1 MIFQLCYIHV
11 YMYVYIYIYG
21 GFHKCAPIA
30 GWSIVE
36 NPMKMDDLQVPLFQE
51 TSMYKVDGWM
61 DG

>member
-1 MIFQLCYIHV
+1 MLYPCV
-11 YMYVYIYIYG
+11 YVCVYIYG

-51 TSMYKVDGWM
+51 TSMYKVDRWM